1 MKTVLAARGAR
12 VIRRAVA
19 MVLTAS
25 IGPALLLAQ
34 QPRAPATDTQTSNMP
49 VPASIHQ
56 LKAHEVVEQIISQRH
71 QLLLSDVQ
79 FEELTALHR
88 AVRDERTIYE
98 STGRSKPPYERPV
111 WITTPEQALAKAF
124 TILTPQQQHQSLMLF
139 EKSGRP

>member
-1 MKTVLAARGAR
+1 MKTAFKVLVVLAASLASTPLGAQ
-12 VIRRAVA
+12 AH
-19 MVLTAS
+19 
-25 IGPALLLAQ
+25 PQ
-34 QPRAPATDTQTSNMP
+34 APSGDTQVNNMP

-71 QLLLSDVQ
+71 QLLLSDPQ

-88 AVRDERTIYE
+88 AVREERTIYE
-98 STGRSKPPYERPV
+98 STGRSKPPYKRPV

-139 EKSGRP
+139 AQQGAKKPD

>member
-1 MKTVLAARGAR
+1 MKTALMAIA
-12 VIRRAVA
+12 AVA
-19 MVLTAS
+19 VIAS
-25 IGPALLLAQ
+25 VVAPQLGAQ
-34 QPRAPATDTQTSNMP
+34 ERPQGQPVDTQTINMP

-71 QLLLSDVQ
+71 ELLLSDAQ

-88 AVRDERTIYE
+88 AIRDERAIYE
-98 STGRSKPPYERPV
+98 ATGRSKPPYQRPV

-139 EKSGRP
+139 AQQGAKKPD